1 VKNLRQPDQRLKIK
15 LGPFGHHAVKYFA
28 AVLLPRAI
36 ETGKEVLARFLVC
49 AFGPAAGVFRASAF
63 LVPHARPR
71 PRWDSFLP
79 RSFAAIS
86 VMATSFF
93 AVRAMAR
100 ITRCTEEPV

>member
-1 VKNLRQPDQRLKIK
+1 V
-15 LGPFGHHAVKYFA
+15 FGHQAVEYLVA
-28 AVLLPRAI
+28 MPPPCAI
-36 ETGKEVLARFLVC
+36 KTGKEALSEFLAVRVRPGGGRFLM
-49 AFGPAAGVFRASAF
+49 P
-63 LVPHARPR
+63 PR
-71 PRWDSFLP
+71 RWDSFLP